1 VIVESVRSLLSLRY
15 PLHEVVIANDGSMD
29 GTLNALVQAFDLVPV
44 RLATRDVVS
53 SAPIRA
59 TYVSQRH
66 RNLLVVDK
74 ENGGRS
80 DALNAALRVASHPYV
95 CVIDADSL
103 LEEDALLKIAKPILD
118 DPDLVVAAGGSIRV
132 ANGCR
137 VDHGRVVDIRLPKS
151 GLATIQVIEYL
162 RAFLIA
168 RTGWSRHNALGII
181 SGAFGLFDR
190 NILETVG
197 GYWTDTVGEDFELTL
212 RLHRYLR
219 DRDEPYRIVFVPDPV
234 CWTEVPEQF
243 STLSRQRRRWQ
254 RGLWQGLRRHEGMM
268 LNKRYGA
275 IGMVSMPHFA
285 VFELL
290 SPVFALGGLVITIVL
305 GLLSQLPLSYVI
317 AYAFVTLG
325 LSVLLTLTAIM
336 VEEFGFNRYRRRREI
351 FRLLAYTVVES
362 VCFHPL
368 HDVWRAIGYVDIAR
382 GTTSWGAQQ
391 RRGFAP
397 LGDQQPPV

>member
-1 VIVESVRSLLSLRY
+1 MAR
-15 PLHEVVIANDGSMD
+15 
-29 GTLNALVQAFDLVPV
+29 
-44 RLATRDVVS
+44 
-53 SAPIRA
+53 
-59 TYVSQRH
+59 
-66 RNLLVVDK
+66 
-74 ENGGRS
+74 GRFC
-80 DALNAALRVASHPYV
+80 R
-95 CVIDADSL
+95 
-103 LEEDALLKIAKPILD
+103 
-118 DPDLVVAAGGSIRV
+118 
-132 ANGCR
+132 GCR
-137 VDHGRVVDIRLPKS
+137 ARGRPHPVHAIGCIVSTAIRS
-151 GLATIQVIEYL
+151 RL
-162 RAFLIA
+162 RLC
-168 RTGWSRHNALGII
+168 
-181 SGAFGLFDR
+181 GAFGLFDR

-212 RLHRYLR
+212 RLHHYFR

-243 STLSRQRRRWQ
+243 SRLSRQRRRWQ

-268 LNKRYGA
+268 LKKRYGA

-285 VFELL
+285 LFEFL

-305 GLLSQLPLSYVI
+305 GVLSQLSLSYVI

-325 LSVLLTLTAIM
+325 LSVLLTLTAIT
-336 VEEFGFNRYRRRREI
+336 VEEFGFNHYRRRRDI

-362 VCFHPL
+362 ICFHPL

-397 LGDQQPPV
+397 LGDQQPPT